1 MLTVGPTP
9 AIFPPPA
16 FTALQTRL
24 AKAGAALQPSSTGD
38 QAKLQL
44 PAAGSTAKPRV
55 VFFGSSTTEGAG
67 ASRRDRRYTALVS
80 QYLGWEEINAGKGGS
95 RLTNQGQGAQGV
107 PPSALMR
114 WQTDVAAKKPDR
126 IVLMY
131 GANDMHKKVP
141 MSQYKPAIAELLT
154 NLKGVVGP
162 ANLVVA
168 TPQPVLKTA
177 GNRPIYDAALE
188 EGAKAAGLASIDAEH
203 CLPPEQLAEFSHD
216 NWHLNDLGHAA
227 LASYMAAQMTD
238 LGWAPK
244 APVAT
249 GGNAVTASVAPMAA
263 GKMLVDDTTPL
274 SAGELGGIAA
284 QFTGSGTAVL
294 GVVRPN
300 KAGGLDLVYKTGNLA
315 VTAGTHTV
323 DVPRWRVLDGDRLA
337 VWTSGTSIAGSASR
351 SGRTLAVTTEGKKP
365 LCDVKKGEG
374 QAQNHTLA
382 LKAVP

>member
-1 MLTVGPTP
+1 
-9 AIFPPPA
+9 
-16 FTALQTRL
+16 
-24 AKAGAALQPSSTGD
+24 
-38 QAKLQL
+38 
-44 PAAGSTAKPRV
+44 
-55 VFFGSSTTEGAG
+55 
-67 ASRRDRRYTALVS
+67 
-80 QYLGWEEINAGKGGS
+80 
-95 RLTNQGQGAQGV
+95 
-107 PPSALMR
+107 
-114 WQTDVAAKKPDR
+114 
-126 IVLMY
+126 
-131 GANDMHKKVP
+131 
-141 MSQYKPAIAELLT
+141 
-154 NLKGVVGP
+154 
-162 ANLVVA
+162 VA

>member
-9 AIFPPPA
+9 ALFPPPA
-16 FTALQTRL
+16 FTALQTRV
-24 AKAGAALQPSSTGD
+24 AKVRETLQPGITAD

-44 PAAGSTAKPRV
+44 PATGPTATPRV
-55 VFFGSSTTEGAG
+55 AFFGSSTTEGAG

-80 QYLGWEEINAGKGGS
+80 KYLGWEEINAGKGGS

-114 WQTDVAAKKPDR
+114 WQKDVADKKPDR

-131 GANDMHKKVP
+131 GANDMHKNVP
-141 MSQYKPAIAELLT
+141 MSQFKPGVAELLT
-154 NLKGVVGP
+154 NLQGVVGP

-177 GNRPIYDAALE
+177 GHRPTYDAALE
-188 EGAKAAGLASIDAEH
+188 DGAKAAGLASIDAEH

-249 GGNAVTASVAPMAA
+249 GGNAVSGSVAPMAA

-274 SAGELGGIAA
+274 TAGELGGIAA
-284 QFTGSGTAVL
+284 RFTGAGTAVL

-300 KAGGLDLVYKTGNLA
+300 QVGGLDLVYKTGNLA

-323 DVPRWRVLDGDRLA
+323 DVPRWRVLDGDKLA
-337 VWTSGTSIAGSASR
+337 VWTSGTSVAGAAAR
-351 SGRTLAVTTEGKKP
+351 NGRTLTITTDGKKP
-365 LCDVKKGEG
+365 LRDVAMGEA
-374 QAQNHTLA
+374 QAQNQTLA